1 MSNDIDSAL
10 AALKVKFL
18 GRSKDLAT
26 QLFKD
31 LDRLDADGDA
41 AKALIISAHKLSG
54 GGGTFGYPLLSRIA
68 GDMEILLDNSNR
80 DGARMSAMGHKAAII
95 VPFNYIRFRGQSG
108 RKSLSG

>member
-54 GGGTFGYPLLSRIA
+54 GGGTFGYPLLSRIG
-68 GDMEILLDNSNR
+68 GDMEILLDNGNR
-80 DGARMSAMGHKAAII
+80 DGARLAPPCQYARRYRRCRLHA
-95 VPFNYIRFRGQSG
+95 
-108 RKSLSG
+108 